1 MEPQGAEGVSFR
13 VGFEPGA
20 TCTGIDCAVA
30 DLLAEPSLVA
40 GAALV
45 ALAVFVTFAYVSDAK
60 RRCRTE
66 RDRTRTERRAIGRF
80 ADRVESIDSV
90 ADPTTSGGI
99 GATQSL
105 AGASADAG
113 LKQVRK
119 AYRETVMAVPHYDE
133 EYGDSLPESIAE
145 EFGPDVAQAVC
156 DGAVLSPQLRDTLIA
171 RSDAART
178 KRRSLEEAV
187 EAELADIDRV
197 GARLDRIDRE
207 RRALGRHL
215 GDSPDYGALADV
227 WTRLGDLEDRCE
239 SALCDRQETIHDPPL
254 RAGDRLP
261 SFYDYLYVP
270 LDVSHPVL
278 AAGTELLDRIQSD
291 RRRVLRSLTPPR

>member
-20 TCTGIDCAVA
+20 TCSGIDCAVA

-40 GAALV
+40 GAVLL
-45 ALAVFVTFAYVSDAK
+45 ALAVFVAFAYVSDAK

-66 RDRTRTERRAIGRF
+66 RDRTRAERRAIGRF
-80 ADRVESIDSV
+80 ADRITNIDPV
-90 ADPTTSGGI
+90 ADPSTASGI

-105 AGASADAG
+105 SGASPDAG
-113 LKQVRK
+113 LRQVRE

-133 EYGDSLPESIAE
+133 EYGDSLPESISE
-145 EFGPDVAQAVC
+145 EFGPDVAEAVC
-156 DGAVLSPQLRDTLIA
+156 GGAVLSPQLRDTLVA

-187 EAELADIDRV
+187 EAELSDVDSV
-197 GARLDRIDRE
+197 GARLDSLDRE
-207 RRALGRHL
+207 RRALRRHL
-215 GDSPDYGALADV
+215 GDSPDYAALADV
-227 WTRLGDLEDRCE
+227 WSRLGDLEGRCE
-239 SALCDRQETIHDPPL
+239 SALRDRQAMIHDPPL

-278 AAGTELLDRIQSD
+278 AAGTELLDRIRSD
-291 RRRVLRSLTPPR
+291 RRSVLRSLMPPR